1 MKKSILL
8 LLLALVAYGISSIN
22 SKESADE
29 KDIQNNVST
38 SAKGSKS
45 PKVNSTISYE
55 LPAPLTNRQEQIV
68 EHTGY
73 TLSYNKNHN
82 TPNWSAWM
90 LTKGKTEGTVER
102 CRKFWADPKISQ
114 LYRVDYFDYKGS
126 GYDRG
131 HMCPAGDMKWSEAA
145 MHDCFYMSNMCPQE
159 HALNNGSWK
168 KLEEACRQWATT
180 EDTIYTICGPVYKGT
195 KHERIGIN
203 HAIDVPEGFFKAVL
217 SLRKG
222 NEKAIGFYYDNSDQ
236 RQSMQ
241 HAAMSVD
248 DLEELTGIDFFHQLD
263 DETENRV
270 ESSFSLKEWKA
281 N

>member
-22 SKESADE
+22 SKDSADE
-29 KDIQNNVST
+29 KDIQNNVNT
-38 SAKGSKS
+38 SAKGYKK
-45 PKVNSTISYE
+45 PKVDSTISYE

-73 TLSYNKNHN
+73 TLSYNKDHN

-90 LTKGKTEGTVER
+90 LTKEKTEGTVER

-145 MHDCFYMSNMCPQE
+145 MHDCFFMSNMCPQE

-168 KLEEACRQWATT
+168 NSKR
-180 EDTIYTICGPVYKGT
+180 
-195 KHERIGIN
+195 
-203 HAIDVPEGFFKAVL
+203 HA
-217 SLRKG
+217 
-222 NEKAIGFYYDNSDQ
+222 DNG
-236 RQSMQ
+236 
-241 HAAMSVD
+241 
-248 DLEELTGIDFFHQLD
+248 LLTRTPYI
-263 DETENRV
+263 
-270 ESSFSLKEWKA
+270 
-281 N
+281 

>member
-22 SKESADE
+22 SKDSADE

-45 PKVNSTISYE
+45 QKVDSTISYE

-73 TLSYNKNHN
+73 TLSYNKDHN

-90 LTKGKTEGTVER
+90 LTKEKTEGTVER
-102 CRKFWADPKISQ
+102 CRKFWADTKISQ

-131 HMCPAGDMKWSEAA
+131 HISKLCCRCAKAT
-145 MHDCFYMSNMCPQE
+145 
-159 HALNNGSWK
+159 K
-168 KLEEACRQWATT
+168 KPLASITTTPTNDNLCSTPPCR
-180 EDTIYTICGPVYKGT
+180 
-195 KHERIGIN
+195 
-203 HAIDVPEGFFKAVL
+203 
-217 SLRKG
+217 
-222 NEKAIGFYYDNSDQ
+222 
-236 RQSMQ
+236 
-241 HAAMSVD
+241 
-248 DLEELTGIDFFHQLD
+248 
-263 DETENRV
+263 
-270 ESSFSLKEWKA
+270 
-281 N
+281 